1 MLDSELINIFLEEAE
16 ENLQAVEEGLLM
28 LEQRP
33 ADRELINV
41 LFRAMHTIKGG
52 AGMAGFAQVGYLAH
66 QLENIL
72 ARIQQDGA
80 GIGEKELNLFFSGTD
95 LLRKLLK
102 EQEHAGEEIVQQLA
116 GLLAALEQEAA
127 QHGPADPFIDPEEG
141 MDLGAFVQDCDAAG
155 LKAASDGGAAI
166 YLVRVSLRP
175 HCFKAIR
182 AYMVLEA
189 TAAFGEIVKL
199 TPPATVLEQ
208 ESSGNSFAMLVVG
221 GAGTAA
227 LQKIIAGI
235 SEVESVQLHAVA
247 PAEALRLFAA
257 DELIELPT
265 AEGVTAEGV
274 TAASTPAAASKAAG
288 SDTPA
293 GTIRVDTA
301 KLEKILDHV
310 AELLIAQSRVKEL
323 ALKNKGESRFAE
335 TALSNAFQE
344 VDKIIRR
351 MQEDVMDA
359 SMVPIGATFLRFQR
373 LARDL
378 GKELGKELEVVI
390 SGRETELDKKVIEQ
404 IADPLQHLIRN
415 CVDHGLEKPAVRL
428 AMGKPPQG
436 IITLSAFHREGNIV
450 IEIGDDGGGI
460 DLEAVR
466 AKAEEKGLIERG
478 APLSEEAVQ
487 QLLFMPGFSTAKEIS
502 GISGRGVGL
511 DVVTNNIRKLRGS
524 IELLSAKGQG
534 TKFVIKLPLTLAII
548 DGMLIRVGQERLII
562 PLAAISE
569 FIRARNGEVRQ
580 VEGKGQILSLRQ
592 ECIPYTSLYRILGIT
607 PDFTEASAGTLVI
620 LQDGRKKMA
629 LLVDEIIGQEQVV
642 IKSIKEH
649 LEQVPGIAGATIMG
663 DGRVTIILD
672 ITSLFRLARQETD
685 HGRPAAIK
693 CGGGDR

>member
-28 LEQRP
+28 LEQQP
-33 ADRELINV
+33 ADGELINV

-80 GIGEKELNLFFSGTD
+80 GIGEKELNLFFSATD

-102 EQEHAGEEIVQQLA
+102 EQEDAGEVLAGQLA
-116 GLLAALEQEAA
+116 GLLQSLEQEAA

-141 MDLGAFVQDCDAAG
+141 MDLGAFVENYDAAK
-155 LKAASDGGAAI
+155 LKTASDGGATI

-189 TAAFGEIVKL
+189 TAAFGEIIKV
-199 TPPATVLEQ
+199 TPSTTVLEQ
-208 ESSGNSFAMLVVG
+208 ESSGNSFAMLVAG
-221 GAGTAA
+221 GSGTAA

-257 DELIELPT
+257 DELVELPT
-265 AEGVTAEGV
+265 TEGV
-274 TAASTPAAASKAAG
+274 TAAPAPAAASKAAG
-288 SDTPA
+288 SDTLA
-293 GTIRVDTA
+293 GTIRVDTG

-323 ALKNKGESRFAE
+323 ALKNKGASRFAE
-335 TALSNAFQE
+335 ASLADAFQE

-351 MQEDVMDA
+351 LQEDVMNA

-378 GKELGKELEVVI
+378 AKELGKELEVVI

-415 CVDHGLEKPAVRL
+415 CVDHGLEKPETRL

-436 IITLSAFHREGNIV
+436 IITLSAFHREGYIV
-450 IEIGDDGGGI
+450 MEIGDDGRGI
-460 DLEAVR
+460 DLDAVR
-466 AKAEEKGLIERG
+466 AKAEEKGLLERG

-524 IELLSAKGQG
+524 IELFSAKGQG

-562 PLAAISE
+562 PLTAISE
-569 FIRARNGEVRQ
+569 FIRVRPGEVRQ
-580 VEGKGQILSLRQ
+580 VEGKGQILSLRK
-592 ECIPYTSLYRILGIT
+592 EYITYTGLYRILGIT
-607 PDFTEASAGTLVI
+607 PDFTEASGGTLVI

-642 IKSIKEH
+642 IKSIREH
-649 LEQVPGIAGATIMG
+649 LGQIPGIAGTTIVG

-685 HGRPAAIK
+685 HGRPAAKK
-693 CGGGDR
+693 CGSGDC